1 MRRVKVTTPSGN
13 KVIVT
18 VEEGMTDNDT
28 YKQAIRQEEAYLEA
42 RQEQQDQIKAT
53 EDNTALGY
61 IKDIPGRLSN
71 NVDEIVGAAE
81 AAVSTATSVVNAPL
95 GIAYGVLSGSESE
108 AEIIEKMNKFTYQPK
123 TEKGQRN
130 MEAISKGIDK
140 SKLAG
145 MPPFIFLPG
154 KFKSGA
160 VTKRKIKTS
169 ELPTRSSLK
178 DEAASAYKRA
188 EEMGATIKTD
198 KFKIFATQLTDMLK
212 KKGYRDGNADLSS
225 IKVIIEELNV
235 LSKKKGGVT
244 LDDLQALRE
253 LSGSALKK
261 PDPQA
266 NMLGLNANHA
276 LDDFLGMVDE
286 TYLKAGNPQ
295 AFAQWRLGRKK
306 WAQQAKIK
314 EMEWLQEKAELTD
327 IGKEVPRDAKIE
339 NFRQEIVKLLKN
351 PKKTKMYSETDKMAM
366 RDFVQGGKVDT
377 LLSVVSGLAPKTAG
391 GMVGLGSLPA
401 IAMGVNGI
409 DSGALTAGILG
420 TGYSLG
426 RGAGKVKQMRT
437 EGRADTLM
445 NKLRRGDESDGN
457 EYGINQVDIYNSAPL
472 AVGGGLLDGVYD
484 QYSGVNDAIEGSS
497 LEEEIPL

>member
-18 VEEGMTDNDT
+18 VTEGMTDNDI
-28 YKQAIRQEEAYLEA
+28 YKQAIKQEEAFFEA
-42 RQEQQDQIKAT
+42 QQEQQDKIKAT

-61 IKDIPGRLSN
+61 IKGIPGRLSN
-71 NVDEIVGAAE
+71 NVNEIVGAAE
-81 AAVSTATSVVNAPL
+81 AAASTATSVINAPL

-108 AEIIEKMNKFTYQPK
+108 AEIIDKMSKFTYQPK

-130 MEAISKGIDK
+130 MSAIAEGVDK

-145 MPPFIFLPG
+145 MPPFVNIPG
-154 KFKSGA
+154 KFKGGA
-160 VTKRKIKTS
+160 ITKRKLKTN
-169 ELPTRSSLK
+169 ELPTRTSIK
-178 DEAASAYKRA
+178 DEAAAAYRKA
-188 EEMGATIKTD
+188 EEMGATIKTS
-198 KFKIFATQLTDMLK
+198 KFKIFANQLTEMLK
-212 KKGYRDGNADLSS
+212 KKGYRDGNTDLSS

-261 PDPQA
+261 TDAQA

-276 LDDFLGMVDE
+276 LDDFLGIVDE

-314 EMEWLQEKAELTD
+314 EMEWLQEKAGLTD
-327 IGKEVPRDAKIE
+327 LGKEVPRDAQIE
-339 NFRQEIVKLLKN
+339 NFRQEIVRLLKN

-366 RDFVQGGKVDT
+366 RDFIQGGKVDNF
-377 LLSVVSGLAPKTAG
+377 LGVISGLGPKTAG
-391 GMVGLGSLPA
+391 GMIGLGSLPA
-401 IAMGVNGI
+401 IAMGVNGL

-420 TGYSLG
+420 TGFAVG
-426 RGAGKVKQMRT
+426 RGAGKIKQMRT
-437 EGRADTLM
+437 AGRADNLM
-445 NKLRRGDESDGN
+445 NRLRRGDESDGN
-457 EYGINQVDIYNSAPL
+457 EYGIGQMDIYNSAPL